1 MYRIQVPP
9 LLRMH
14 TMRLKTNL
22 AVCAAIVAI
31 SGCSSTAM
39 TEWVDPY
46 RIDVR
51 QGNYVDQELVSQLR
65 KGMTREQVRYV
76 LGSPLL
82 VDAFRND
89 RWDYVYRFAPG
100 KGEPEQRSI
109 SVYFENDVLSRV
121 EANIGET
128 GAEGSEPTRSA
139 RSRVVEVPAV
149 TSGK

>member
-1 MYRIQVPP
+1 
-9 LLRMH
+9 
-14 TMRLKTNL
+14 MRLNTNL

-51 QGNYVDQELVSQLR
+51 QGNYVDQELVAQLR
-65 KGMTREQVRYV
+65 KGMTRDQVRYV

-82 VDAFRND
+82 VDTFRND
-89 RWDYVYRFAPG
+89 RWDYVYLFSPG
-100 KGEPEQRSI
+100 KGEPERRAI
-109 SVYFENDVLSRV
+109 SVFFENDVLSRV
-121 EANIGET
+121 EAEV
-128 GAEGSEPTRSA
+128 GATASEGSETARSA

-149 TSGK
+149 TGSK